1 MSIFV
6 VTNKL
11 EGMMYYRY
19 SDEELRTICRNHIEN
34 FEKWARIFIHNV
46 LSEKIGDN
54 YFHEKGED
62 GNYRMK
68 KAIVEKADK
77 MMADEPLRFPTPL
90 DTLFVED
97 IIYIL
102 CKPDFYRD
110 YFSPYLHDMYPEG
123 NNEFR
128 TFLKRL
134 IPIRNK
140 LSHTNPFSIREA
152 ERCVCYSNDFI
163 DCIKEYY
170 RMAGK
175 DKDFNI
181 PTIIRVNDSLGN
193 EYLIKENEILSFQS
207 IDIIAPDSK
216 QKKVFYLGEKFSL
229 NLTLDPSFS
238 EDSYTLNWSPKQG
251 IEILDNGKR
260 VDVTITKDL
269 IGERSSITCKL
280 ITTNEWHK
288 YPGYDQQ
295 LLITFKALPL

>member
-1 MSIFV
+1 MSGVYFMSIFV

-11 EGMMYYRY
+11 EGMMYYSY

-54 YFHEKGED
+54 YFHEKGAD

-123 NNEFR
+123 NNELR
-128 TFLKRL
+128 TFLERL

-152 ERCVCYSNDFI
+152 ERCVCYSND
-163 DCIKEYY
+163 
-170 RMAGK
+170 
-175 DKDFNI
+175 
-181 PTIIRVNDSLGN
+181 
-193 EYLIKENEILSFQS
+193 
-207 IDIIAPDSK
+207 
-216 QKKVFYLGEKFSL
+216 
-229 NLTLDPSFS
+229 
-238 EDSYTLNWSPKQG
+238 
-251 IEILDNGKR
+251 
-260 VDVTITKDL
+260 
-269 IGERSSITCKL
+269 
-280 ITTNEWHK
+280 
-288 YPGYDQQ
+288 
-295 LLITFKALPL
+295 

>member
-1 MSIFV
+1 
-6 VTNKL
+6 
-11 EGMMYYRY
+11 MYYRY

-34 FEKWARIFIHNV
+34 FEKWTRIFIHNV
-46 LSEKIGDN
+46 LSEKISDN
-54 YFHEKGED
+54 YFHAKGVD
-62 GNYRMK
+62 GNYKMK
-68 KAIVEKADK
+68 KSVVEKADK

-110 YFSPYLHDMYPEG
+110 YFYPYLHDMYPDG
-123 NNEFR
+123 NNELR
-128 TFLKRL
+128 TFLERL

-152 ERCVCYSNDFI
+152 EQCVCYSNDFI

-170 RMAGK
+170 KMTGK
-175 DKDFNI
+175 EKEFNI

-193 EYLIKENEILSFQS
+193 EYLIKENGILSFQS
-207 IDIIAPDSK
+207 IDIISPDSK